1 MGVETVGQNLTFEV
15 LLGVVAVTTFLVGF
29 STVRVQASLQEWRE
43 RGERIVSRLLEQNAG
58 QDLLPLPS
66 TLRTLTGAGKKMTID
81 VITWLTLIS
90 TVVSFFIFLQLF
102 FELQEGASSFE
113 SMFLEW
119 LLFLLVLI
127 VLVGFLDVILVK
139 YKSSKELR
147 RTPSR
152 IFSQLEQ
159 ELLNWARN
167 PDKISYW
174 RLGVIS
180 NKCQEFEQVIPD
192 WCWISLIRYDIQQ
205 HFDLAG
211 RRDDTTESWRT
222 RVPFTTT
229 GTDVVSMPLWL
240 VRIATLQFRTPAKKI
255 SKGFNLGLHLPAV
268 RRIRMTSEKTKDE
281 DLHSLIAYVWAS
293 ILIRDHPKKMNI
305 DDDDHLSKITTENI
319 RDINEFRKSSNDT
332 FAELTLRCAR
342 RNLSIFGQSDE
353 SRIQEIENVQ
363 LPEFQHI
370 SWRQRIW
377 NRILSNLRPVDIG
390 SRGLG

>member
-15 LLGVVAVTTFLVGF
+15 LLGVMTVTTFLVGF

-127 VLVGFLDVILVK
+127 VLVGFLDIILVK

-152 IFSQLEQ
+152 IFFQLEQ

-211 RRDDTTESWRT
+211 RRDDTTKSWRT

-229 GTDVVSMPLWL
+229 GTDVVSIPLWL

-255 SKGFNLGLHLPAV
+255 SKGYNLGLLLPAV

-293 ILIRDHPKKMNI
+293 ILIKDHPKKMTI

-332 FAELTLRCAR
+332 FAELALRCAR
-342 RNLSIFGQSDE
+342 RNLSIFGESDE

-363 LPEFQHI
+363 LPEFQHM